1 MAATGGKILQ
11 WCCDMKV
18 IKVYGVLRQQV
29 GGICRFEFDVDTPA
43 QALKALL
50 VNFPHL
56 EKWLI
61 DSEKDGI
68 GYRVTIGR
76 EYITSD
82 SCDAMGMPFSER
94 EVFSIA
100 PVVVGSGRGALPIII
115 GIALIA
121 TAIVLAPAGSL
132 YGLGAGLGTAGAGLT
147 SAATAT
153 SIALVGV
160 SLVTRGIAQIISP
173 AAMQSID
180 RERARLESYGFSGI
194 TNTAVQG
201 GPVPVAYG
209 LPFVGSQVISTGLD
223 TDNI

>member
-1 MAATGGKILQ
+1 
-11 WCCDMKV
+11 MKV
-18 IKVYGVLRQQV
+18 IKVYGALRQQV
-29 GGICRFEFDVDTPA
+29 GGICRFEFDVNTPA

-76 EYITSD
+76 EYITAD
-82 SCDAMGMPFSER
+82 SYDLMAMPFSER

-100 PVVVGSGRGALPIII
+100 PVIAGAGRAALPIII

-121 TAIVLAPAGSL
+121 TAIILAPAGAI

-153 SIALVGV
+153 SIALVGA
-160 SLVTRGIAQIISP
+160 SLVITGVSTLISP

-180 RERARLESYGFSGI
+180 REKARLESYGFSGI
-194 TNTAVQG
+194 VNTAVQG

-209 LPFVGSQVISTGLD
+209 LVFVGSQVISSGLD
-223 TDNI
+223 TDNA